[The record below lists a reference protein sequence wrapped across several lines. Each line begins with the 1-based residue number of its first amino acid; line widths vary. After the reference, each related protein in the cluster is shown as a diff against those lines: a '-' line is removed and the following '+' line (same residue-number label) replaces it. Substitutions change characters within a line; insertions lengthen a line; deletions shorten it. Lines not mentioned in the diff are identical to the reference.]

1 MQDKQKV
8 TFYLPERL
16 HQQLKIRSAID
27 GDSMS
32 DLAEKA
38 ISFYLAHADIVESSG
53 IGHTHQTYNCPSCSQ
68 TVVLRDGEL
77 LAIGGSRTQPSPVSV
92 SSKSGS
98 KASSKSDSTD
108 EELVS
113 VI

>member
-32 DLAEKA
+32 DLADKA

-53 IGHTHQTYNCPSCSQ
+53 VGHTHQTYNCPSCSQ
-68 TVVLRDGEL
+68 TVVIRDGEL
-77 LAIGGSRTQPSPVSV
+77 LAIGGNRIQTLPVTV
-92 SSKSGS
+92 S
-98 KASSKSDSTD
+98 KADSPD

-113 VI
+113 IS

>member
-38 ISFYLAHADIVESSG
+38 ISFYLSHADIVESSG
-53 IGHTHQTYNCPSCSQ
+53 IGHTHQTYNCPI
-68 TVVLRDGEL
+68 RNGDL
-77 LAIGGSRTQPSPVSV
+77 LAIGGNRTQTLPVTV
-92 SSKSGS
+92 G
-98 KASSKSDSTD
+98 KADSAG

-113 VI
+113 IN

>member
-32 DLAEKA
+32 VLAEKA
-38 ISFYLAHADIVESSG
+38 ISFFLAHPDAVESSG

-68 TVVLRDGEL
+68 TVVIRDGEL
-77 LAIGGSRTQPSPVSV
+77 LAVGGNRTQAIPITVGKADSP
-92 SSKSGS
+92 
-98 KASSKSDSTD
+98 D

-113 VI
+113 IG

>member
-68 TVVLRDGEL
+68 TVVIRDGEL
-77 LAIGGSRTQPSPVSV
+77 LAIGGNRIHALPVTVGKADSP
-92 SSKSGS
+92 
-98 KASSKSDSTD
+98 D

-113 VI
+113 VS

>member
-38 ISFYLAHADIVESSG
+38 ISFYLSHSDIVESSG

-68 TVVLRDGEL
+68 TVVIRNGDL
-77 LAIGGSRTQPSPVSV
+77 LAIGGNRNIQSLSV
-92 SSKSGS
+92 TVG
-98 KASSKSDSTD
+98 KADSAG

-113 VI
+113 MN

>member
-1 MQDKQKV
+1 MQDKQKVTQKV

-32 DLAEKA
+32 GLADKA
-38 ISFYLAHADIVESSG
+38 ISFFLAHADIVESAG
-53 IGHTHQTYNCPSCSQ
+53 VGHTHQTYNCPSCAQ
-68 TVVLRDGEL
+68 TVVIRDGEL
-77 LAIGGSRTQPSPVSV
+77 LAIGGNRSQTLPITVV
-92 SSKSGS
+92 KVDV
-98 KASSKSDSTD
+98 KADIPD

-113 VI
+113 IS

>member
-8 TFYLPERL
+8 TFHLPQHL

-32 DLAEKA
+32 ELADRA
-38 ISFYLAHADIVESSG
+38 ISFFLAHADVIESAG
-53 IGHTHQTYNCPSCSQ
+53 VGHTHQTYNCPSCAQ
-68 TVVLRDGEL
+68 TVVIRDGEL
-77 LAIGGSRTQPSPVSV
+77 LAIGGNRSQTLSVAVVKVDSP
-92 SSKSGS
+92 
-98 KASSKSDSTD
+98 D

-113 VI
+113 VS

>member
-8 TFYLPERL
+8 TFYLPEGL
-16 HQQLKIRSAID
+16 HQQIKIRSAID

-32 DLAEKA
+32 DMAEKA
-38 ISFYLAHADIVESSG
+38 ISFYLSHPDIVESSG

-68 TVVLRDGEL
+68 TVVIRDGEM
-77 LAIGGSRTQPSPVSV
+77 LAIGGNRTQSLPVNV
-92 SSKSGS
+92 S
-98 KASSKSDSTD
+98 KADNAE

-113 VI
+113 I

>member
-16 HQQLKIRSAID
+16 HQQIKIRSAID

-32 DLAEKA
+32 DMAEKA
-38 ISFYLAHADIVESSG
+38 ISFYLSHPDIVESAG

-68 TVVLRDGEL
+68 TVVIRDGEL
-77 LAIGGSRTQPSPVSV
+77 LAIGGNRTQSLPVTV
-92 SSKSGS
+92 
-98 KASSKSDSTD
+98 SKSDNTE

-113 VI
+113 IS

>member
-53 IGHTHQTYNCPSCSQ
+53 IGHIHQTYNCPSCSQ
-68 TVVLRDGEL
+68 TVVIRDGEL
-77 LAIGGSRTQPSPVSV
+77 LAVGGSRTQISPVTV
-92 SSKSGS
+92 G
-98 KASSKSDSTD
+98 SKSDSPD

-113 VI
+113 VG

>member
-16 HQQLKIRSAID
+16 HQQIKIRSAID

-32 DLAEKA
+32 DLVKKA
-38 ISFYLAHADIVESSG
+38 ISFYLAHPDIVESSG

-68 TVVLRDGEL
+68 TVVIRNGEL
-77 LAIGGSRTQPSPVSV
+77 LSIGGSRTQSLPATVGKADSP
-92 SSKSGS
+92 
-98 KASSKSDSTD
+98 D
-108 EELVS
+108 EEQLVT
-113 VI
+113 IN